1 MKFTAVA
8 AACLSLLSAASGKST
23 VAGSSSSKITQ
34 QPTLQPPQ
42 VFENANLV
50 HIISLEKNYVKESI
64 NVLIKNVSPA
74 PQDEYFLPFT
84 SEQMERVG
92 GVEVKDRKKPE
103 LGGFAVEAVKL
114 DRSRQAM
121 VTRYHVIKQHF
132 R

>member
-8 AACLSLLSAASGKST
+8 VSCLSLLSAASGKST
-23 VAGSSSSKITQ
+23 VTGSSSSKITQ
-34 QPTLQPPQ
+34 QSAFQPPQ

-50 HIISLEKNYVKESI
+50 HIISLEKNYAKESI
-64 NVLIKNVSPA
+64 NVLVKNVSPE
-74 PQDEYFLPFT
+74 PQDEYYLPLT

-103 LGGFAVEAVKL
+103 LGGFAVEAVEF

-121 VTRYHVIKQHF
+121 ATRCHVTKQHF
-132 R
+132 H